1 MDPPT
6 PSRITEIER
15 PRYTGPMQSARMDT
29 PRTVLPHQQAYGRAQ
44 YPYPQPLQTHRER
57 DEDMDLMALSSPDLK
72 RRRFNENQRSYVA
85 NSPVSYPAPQQL
97 SRNGGPPMSAGS
109 YRQQLPRPGMLVRP
123 GIMAPPPQHSPINQ
137 QARSQ
142 YPTRSSTFDE
152 SLRLPPLQT
161 QISSSNPTSQRPDAR
176 LETRERQARSVE
188 AMVMTIPY
196 VNKIKLLTSVS
207 PPLPAPGPTSP
218 GQEIRGAIIAVE
230 GSDKSLLAE
239 VGAFINEYLSSKD
252 FSCAIKTWG
261 TSALP
266 PAADTEMTDVQGDS
280 STVSIPSDIE
290 EKDPFVEFLSIISG
304 WHQKSLE
311 MTKYITTAP
320 TSAAPP
326 PTEEGASSPKPKVLP
341 IALVPNGFSLTTS
354 DIFALRIPINDS
366 YAPVD
371 HWQWMATL
379 WRGIVGA
386 DLTIYVSS
394 VGKEEMSK
402 LPGVEI
408 KADCAT
414 IVVRILEG
422 GKMDEKTARRLG
434 FEVVEF
440 VRNVENGFGRT

>member
-1 MDPPT
+1 
-6 PSRITEIER
+6 
-15 PRYTGPMQSARMDT
+15 MQSARMDT
-29 PRTVLPHQQAYGRAQ
+29 PRTGVPHQQAHGRAQ

-57 DEDMDLMALSSPDLK
+57 DEDLDLMVLSSPDLK

-85 NSPVSYPAPQQL
+85 NSPASYPSPQQF
-97 SRNGGPPMSAGS
+97 SRNSGPPMSAG
-109 YRQQLPRPGMLVRP
+109 YRQQLPRPGMLVRS
-123 GIMAPPPQHSPINQ
+123 GTMGPPLQHSPVNQ
-137 QARSQ
+137 QTRSQ
-142 YPTRSSTFDE
+142 YPVRSGTFDE

-161 QISSSNPTSQRPDAR
+161 HIPSSSSTSQRPDAR
-176 LETRERQARSVE
+176 LETHERQARSVE

-218 GQEIRGAIIAVE
+218 AQEVRGAIIVVE
-230 GSDKSLLAE
+230 GSDEALLAE
-239 VGAFINEYLSSKD
+239 VGSFISEHLSNKD

-261 TSALP
+261 TSASSL
-266 PAADTEMTDVQGDS
+266 AADTEMTDVPGVS
-280 STVSIPSDIE
+280 SKVSIPSDNE
-290 EKDPFVEFLSIISG
+290 EKDPFIEFLSIISG

-320 TSAAPP
+320 TSAPFEP
-326 PTEEGASSPKPKVLP
+326 IEEGNSSLKPKVLP

-354 DIFALRIPINDS
+354 DTFALRIPINDS

-414 IVVRILEG
+414 IVVRIPEG

-440 VRNVENGFGRT
+440 VRNVENGFGRN

>member
-1 MDPPT
+1 
-6 PSRITEIER
+6 
-15 PRYTGPMQSARMDT
+15 
-29 PRTVLPHQQAYGRAQ
+29 
-44 YPYPQPLQTHRER
+44 
-57 DEDMDLMALSSPDLK
+57 
-72 RRRFNENQRSYVA
+72 
-85 NSPVSYPAPQQL
+85 
-97 SRNGGPPMSAGS
+97 
-109 YRQQLPRPGMLVRP
+109 
-123 GIMAPPPQHSPINQ
+123 
-137 QARSQ
+137 
-142 YPTRSSTFDE
+142 
-152 SLRLPPLQT
+152 
-161 QISSSNPTSQRPDAR
+161 
-176 LETRERQARSVE
+176 
-188 AMVMTIPY
+188 
-196 VNKIKLLTSVS
+196 
-207 PPLPAPGPTSP
+207 
-218 GQEIRGAIIAVE
+218 
-230 GSDKSLLAE
+230 
-239 VGAFINEYLSSKD
+239 
-252 FSCAIKTWG
+252 
-261 TSALP
+261 
-266 PAADTEMTDVQGDS
+266 MTDVQGDS

-354 DIFALRIPINDS
+354 DTFALRIPINDS

-394 VGKEEMSK
+394 VGKEDMSK

-414 IVVRILEG
+414 IVVRIPEG